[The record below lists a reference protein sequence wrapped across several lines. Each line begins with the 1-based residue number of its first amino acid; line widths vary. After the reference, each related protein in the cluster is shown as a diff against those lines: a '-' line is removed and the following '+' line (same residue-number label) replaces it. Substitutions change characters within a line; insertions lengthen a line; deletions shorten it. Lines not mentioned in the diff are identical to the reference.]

1 MADEQ
6 ESMEDILDCFED
18 TLENMTAE
26 RCLKIST
33 EKSDVL
39 EMLAEG
45 AICLTEAKA
54 NATDLI
60 ATSLGLESPHRAVRA
75 GLAASK
81 YQGPAYRHCQGDSW
95 LCYARA
101 CAFLLPASASS
112 VPVPTLLAVMDCAK
126 ERADTWIHQHISLDP
141 SVDLLAG
148 NLVLVD
154 ALV

>member
-45 AICLTEAKA
+45 AICHM
-54 NATDLI
+54 
-60 ATSLGLESPHRAVRA
+60 SLEKL
-75 GLAASK
+75 
-81 YQGPAYRHCQGDSW
+81 Y
-95 LCYARA
+95 
-101 CAFLLPASASS
+101 FLQSGHS
-112 VPVPTLLAVMDCAK
+112 
-126 ERADTWIHQHISLDP
+126 
-141 SVDLLAG
+141 
-148 NLVLVD
+148 
-154 ALV
+154 